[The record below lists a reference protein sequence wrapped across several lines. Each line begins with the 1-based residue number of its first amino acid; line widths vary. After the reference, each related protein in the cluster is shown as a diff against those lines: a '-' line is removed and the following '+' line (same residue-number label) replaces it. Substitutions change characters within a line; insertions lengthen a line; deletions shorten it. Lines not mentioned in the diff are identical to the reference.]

1 MKSQYERLAENVQ
14 HIDVHQMQSQNGPE
28 TDSLINSTMPTPG
41 LARDKKAGHL
51 GMWAASKTLT
61 KRFMQIVNCSRESQ
75 KRSPRKGCKNGHE
88 SQVPGKLRE
97 KKT

>member
-1 MKSQYERLAENVQ
+1 MKSQCERLAENVQ

-51 GMWAASKTLT
+51 GM
-61 KRFMQIVNCSRESQ
+61 
-75 KRSPRKGCKNGHE
+75 
-88 SQVPGKLRE
+88 
-97 KKT
+97 